1 MGALEYL
8 QVSSSHSIVP
18 PSDVAPLAVRSSDI
32 TSVTTVVHY
41 DVTRD
46 VDTFIHRA
54 GRTSVSGLTI
64 RADLLVTFFGSVGR
78 NQLKFSASMPDHLTA
93 LVP

>member
-1 MGALEYL
+1 MHAQLV
-8 QVSSSHSIVP
+8 QSSGVQFTF
-18 PSDVAPLAVRSSDI
+18 DSSPKRCG
-32 TSVTTVVHY
+32 SPGCKEFRY
-41 DVTRD
+41 NLS

-93 LVP
+93 LGPMFLVCQQT